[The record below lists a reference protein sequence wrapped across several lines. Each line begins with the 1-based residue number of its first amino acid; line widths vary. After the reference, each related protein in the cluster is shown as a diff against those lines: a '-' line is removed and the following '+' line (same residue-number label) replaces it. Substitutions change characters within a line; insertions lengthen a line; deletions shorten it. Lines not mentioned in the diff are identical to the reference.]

1 MGKSSKAST
10 DRISACEVSKS
21 NHRTLA
27 HADCGGPTRAG
38 SIAEPECPNLVWTDL
53 VTETGT
59 VVHVEISQE
68 RYRQLELHRGAEIFV
83 RVKDLQVF
91 PQYRNGHQP
100 DQYVERVQGVSATRS
115 K

>member
-1 MGKSSKAST
+1 MAGAT
-10 DRISACEVSKS
+10 TAIAYARPHLLDI
-21 NHRTLA
+21 A
-27 HADCGGPTRAG
+27 HQPTEPPQFRATIEHLNTAGP
-38 SIAEPECPNLVWTDL
+38 LVKVEL

-59 VVHVEISQE
+59 VVHVEVSQE